1 MIVRAFEVRADKE
14 MLVCNLARDL
24 DSELRNLQDKGWMI
38 ISVTATKCKEYNY
51 PKPFE
56 STLFT
61 IIASRE
67 SKE

>member
-1 MIVRAFEVRADKE
+1 MIVRAFEVRANKE

-24 DSELRNLQDKGWMI
+24 DSELRKLQDNGWMVM
-38 ISVTATKCKEYNY
+38 SVTATKCKEYDY

-61 IIASRE
+61 IVASHE
-67 SKE
+67 SDE